1 MTKGYI
7 PAQNTLFQINHL
19 HERWFTM
26 RKIIFKSIILLCI
39 AVMISTSSFCTSA
52 PAAERELGQPT
63 PGNTFIDAL
72 IYRPIGLAA
81 IPLGT
86 VLFIVTLP
94 FSATGGNI
102 GQSFD
107 NLIMAPA
114 KYTFA
119 RPLGDI

>member
-1 MTKGYI
+1 MKVVMVCLVCVAMMT
-7 PAQNTLFQINHL
+7 
-19 HERWFTM
+19 
-26 RKIIFKSIILLCI
+26 
-39 AVMISTSSFCTSA
+39 AVFN
-52 PAAERELGQPT
+52 PAALAAEKELGQPT

-72 IYRPIGLAA
+72 ICRPVGLAA

-86 VLFIVTLP
+86 VLFVVTLP
-94 FSATGGNI
+94 FSATGGNV

-107 NLIMAPA
+107 NLVVAPV

>member
-1 MTKGYI
+1 MD
-7 PAQNTLFQINHL
+7 F
-19 HERWFTM
+19 
-26 RKIIFKSIILLCI
+26 SIVLAVSIALLT
-39 AVMISTSSFCTSA
+39 AAFCPVA
-52 PAAERELGQPT
+52 LAAEKDLGQPT

-72 IYRPIGLAA
+72 IYRPVGLVA

-86 VLFIVTLP
+86 VLFVVTLP
-94 FSATGGNI
+94 FSATGGNV

-107 NLIMAPA
+107 NLVIAPI